1 MFMIIAVFLQKF
13 YQRPMKHILHNIKAC
28 FLLLLLIATTLP
40 VMAQKSGNKPFTV
53 VIDAGHGGV
62 DPGALGRKS
71 KEKDINFKVSNL
83 LGDMIKEAYPEVKV
97 IYTRTTDVKIPLARR
112 ADIANKANAN
122 LFISIHSNASKN
134 RSANG
139 CQTFT
144 LGAGSDA
151 EAKAAAMYEN
161 EVILSE
167 ENFEETYKGF
177 DPRSSESYI
186 IFELMRSHDM
196 EQSVKLAEMV
206 QRGMVKSSALNDRG
220 VSSAGFLVL
229 HRTVMP
235 SILVELG
242 FISNKSDENFIGS
255 EEGQNKLVKGLFNGF
270 AEYYELYGKGKE
282 NMKKAE
288 EERKVAQKK
297 EETAAAKKKEE
308 PAPKKKKEDTK
319 KKKEEAKNKKA
330 ENNNKAQAVNKEAK
344 KNDGKPIFK
353 IQVLASE
360 RKLRSNDECFN
371 GLEVECY
378 KDNGIYKY
386 TYGESDS
393 YDDIVKQKKEIAEKF
408 KGAFIIA
415 FLNGERISTNEAI
428 GLYKKQ
434 KK

>member
-1 MFMIIAVFLQKF
+1 MQYFCKNFLCSGVFCRTSRQSYLFM
-13 YQRPMKHILHNIKAC
+13 RNIFRHTKNLIF
-28 FLLLLLIATTLP
+28 FLLLLMAVPT
-40 VMAQKSGNKPFTV
+40 MAQKSGKKPFTV

-62 DPGALGRKS
+62 DPGALGKKS
-71 KEKDINFKVSNL
+71 QEKNINFKVSNR
-83 LGDMIKEAYPEVKV
+83 LGQLIKEAYPEVKI

-134 RSANG
+134 KSANG

-144 LGAGSDA
+144 LGSGSDA

-206 QRGMVKSSALNDRG
+206 QRGMVKNSALNDRG

-242 FISNKSDENFIGS
+242 FISNSKDESVIAS
-255 EEGQNKLVKGLFNGF
+255 KEGQEKLAKGIFNGF
-270 AEYYELYGKGKE
+270 AEYYALYGKGKAPV
-282 NMKKAE
+282 K
-288 EERKVAQKK
+288 
-297 EETAAAKKKEE
+297 ETAPQQPAKQKGS
-308 PAPKKKKEDTK
+308 ATK
-319 KKKEEAKNKKA
+319 S
-330 ENNNKAQAVNKEAK
+330 
-344 KNDGKPIFK
+344 GKPVFK
-353 IQVLASE
+353 IQIMTSGNEL
-360 RKLRSNDECFN
+360 KSNDKRFK
-371 GLEVECY
+371 GLATDCY
-378 KDNGIYKY
+378 KEKGTYKY
-386 TYGESDS
+386 THGESED
-393 YDDIVKQKKEIAEKF
+393 YNEILKLKKQIADKF
-408 KGAFIIA
+408 KDAFIIA
-415 FLNGERISTNEAI
+415 FLDGEKIDTRKAI
-428 GLYKKQ
+428 EMFKNQTK
-434 KK
+434 

>member
-1 MFMIIAVFLQKF
+1 MDRIFTFMRDIARHIRFL
-13 YQRPMKHILHNIKAC
+13 P
-28 FLLLLLIATTLP
+28 LLLLLFMTVPA
-40 VMAQKSGNKPFTV
+40 MAQKSGKKPFTV

-62 DPGALGRKS
+62 DPGALGKKS
-71 KEKDINFKVSNL
+71 QEKNINFKVSNR
-83 LGDMIKEAYPEVKV
+83 LGELIKEAYPEVKI

-167 ENFEETYKGF
+167 ENFEETYRGF

-242 FISNKSDENFIGS
+242 FISNSKDESVIAS
-255 EEGQNKLVKGLFNGF
+255 KEGQEKLARGIFNGF
-270 AEYYELYGKGKE
+270 AEYYRLYGKGKE
-282 NMKKAE
+282 TAKAAARQPE
-288 EERKVAQKK
+288 PAK
-297 EETAAAKKKEE
+297 EKTTAAKSGR
-308 PAPKKKKEDTK
+308 P
-319 KKKEEAKNKKA
+319 
-330 ENNNKAQAVNKEAK
+330 V
-344 KNDGKPIFK
+344 FK
-353 IQVLASE
+353 IQIMTSDKELG
-360 RKLRSNDECFN
+360 SNDKRFK
-371 GLEVECY
+371 GLKADCY
-378 KDNGIYKY
+378 KENGIYKY
-386 TYGESDS
+386 THGESED
-393 YDDIVKQKKEIAEKF
+393 YNEILKLKREIADKF
-408 KGAFIIA
+408 KDAFIVA
-415 FLNGERISTNEAI
+415 FLDGKKTDTRQAI
-428 GLYKKQ
+428 ELFKKQ
-434 KK
+434 TK

>member
-1 MFMIIAVFLQKF
+1 MLFGKTIQGSQLFMRYIFQSFKTALV
-13 YQRPMKHILHNIKAC
+13 
-28 FLLLLLIATTLP
+28 FLLLVIVASQ
-40 VMAQKSGNKPFTV
+40 VVAQKGGKKPFTV

-71 KEKDINFKVSNL
+71 QEKNINFSVSNR
-83 LGDMIKEAYPEVKV
+83 LGEMINEAFPEVKV

-134 RSANG
+134 RNANG

-167 ENFEETYKGF
+167 DNFEETYQGF

-196 EQSVKLAEMV
+196 EMSVKLAQMV
-206 QRGMVKSSALNDRG
+206 QNGMVECTALNDRG

-242 FISNKSDENFIGS
+242 FISNSKDESLIAS
-255 EEGQNKLVKGLFNGF
+255 KEGQEKLTQGIFNGF
-270 AEYYELYGKGKE
+270 AEYYRLYGKSKE
-282 NMKKAE
+282 REAKSVADKQQSNK
-288 EERKVAQKK
+288 EERTDKS
-297 EETAAAKKKEE
+297 E
-308 PAPKKKKEDTK
+308 
-319 KKKEEAKNKKA
+319 
-330 ENNNKAQAVNKEAK
+330 
-344 KNDGKPIFK
+344 KPLFK
-353 IQVLASE
+353 IQIMASDS
-360 RKLRSNDECFN
+360 KLKSNDRRFK
-371 GLEVECY
+371 GLKTDYYTE
-378 KDNGIYKY
+378 NGIYKY
-386 TYGESDS
+386 THGESED
-393 YDDIVKQKKEIAEKF
+393 YNEILQLKKQISDKF
-408 KGAFIIA
+408 KDAFIVA
-415 FLNGERISTNEAI
+415 FIDGEKVNTREAI
-428 GLYKKQ
+428 EIFKKQ
-434 KK
+434 TK

>member
-1 MFMIIAVFLQKF
+1 
-13 YQRPMKHILHNIKAC
+13 MKHLLHNIKTG
-28 FLLLLLIATTLP
+28 FLLLLLVATALP
-40 VMAQKSGNKPFTV
+40 LMAQKSGSKTFTV

-83 LGDMIKEAYPEVKV
+83 LGEMIKKEYPEVKV

-134 RSANG
+134 RNANG

-206 QRGMVKSSALNDRG
+206 QNGMLDNTSLADRG

-242 FISNKSDENFIGS
+242 FISNSKDEGIIAS
-255 EEGQNKLVKGLFNGF
+255 KEGQEKLAKGIFNGF
-270 AEYYELYGKGKE
+270 AEYYELYGCKSKE
-282 NMKKAE
+282 NRTSSKKSE
-288 EERKVAQKK
+288 
-297 EETAAAKKKEE
+297 AAPQAKAST
-308 PAPKKKKEDTK
+308 PVSDRP
-319 KKKEEAKNKKA
+319 
-330 ENNNKAQAVNKEAK
+330 V
-344 KNDGKPIFK
+344 FK
-353 IQVLASE
+353 IQIMVADS
-360 RKLRSNDECFN
+360 KLKSNDKRLKGLDADYYTEN
-371 GLEVECY
+371 GV
-378 KDNGIYKY
+378 YKY
-386 TYGESDS
+386 TYGESED
-393 YDDIVKQKKEIAEKF
+393 YNEILKIKKQISDKF
-408 KGAFIIA
+408 KDAFVIA
-415 FLNGERISTNEAI
+415 FLNGEKINTGKAI
-428 GLYKKQ
+428 EMFKKQ
-434 KK
+434 TKAK